1 MYKLEGV
8 ILILKFMNLSYFNN
22 TIENYLW
29 FVGIFLM
36 SFLIIQFLKAVI
48 FKHIFKWAASRSVTA
63 QLKLIPI
70 VKKYLPRFLYVL
82 AFYMSVNTLMIS
94 PYVHR
99 IIMIGVLSAIVYIVA
114 KLVIAFVE
122 FMFSRYRE
130 RTDIDSS
137 QNMAMTWLSKMV
149 KAVIWIIAF
158 LIIISN
164 IVPDVSAL
172 VAGLGVGGIA
182 VAFAAQAIIEDIFS
196 YFTIF
201 LDRPFQ
207 IGDFITTGDYLGE
220 VKHIGIR
227 TTRLKSLGGEELVF
241 SNKDLTSARI
251 RNYKTMEERRVVFSI
266 GVTYDTS
273 LEKLKQIPEVLKEI
287 IDSKEMTRFDRAH
300 FLSYGDSSL
309 KYEIVYYVLSGD
321 YNKYMDV
328 HQAINFDIRERF
340 DAMELEFAFPTRTLY
355 IENNEPKTTVVDK
368 NIPEGQNTKVDQ
380 PGE

>member
-1 MYKLEGV
+1 M
-8 ILILKFMNLSYFNN
+8 
-22 TIENYLW
+22 
-29 FVGIFLM
+29 
-36 SFLIIQFLKAVI
+36 
-48 FKHIFKWAASRSVTA
+48 
-63 QLKLIPI
+63 
-70 VKKYLPRFLYVL
+70 
-82 AFYMSVNTLMIS
+82 
-94 PYVHR
+94 
-99 IIMIGVLSAIVYIVA
+99 
-114 KLVIAFVE
+114 
-122 FMFSRYRE
+122 
-130 RTDIDSS
+130 
-137 QNMAMTWLSKMV
+137 
-149 KAVIWIIAF
+149 
-158 LIIISN
+158 
-164 IVPDVSAL
+164 SAL

-266 GVTYDTS
+266 GVTYDTP

-355 IENNEPKTTVVDK
+355 IESNEPKTTVVDK
-368 NIPEGQNTKVDQ
+368 NIPEVQNTKVDQ

>member
-1 MYKLEGV
+1 
-8 ILILKFMNLSYFNN
+8 
-22 TIENYLW
+22 
-29 FVGIFLM
+29 
-36 SFLIIQFLKAVI
+36 
-48 FKHIFKWAASRSVTA
+48 
-63 QLKLIPI
+63 
-70 VKKYLPRFLYVL
+70 
-82 AFYMSVNTLMIS
+82 MSVNTLMIS